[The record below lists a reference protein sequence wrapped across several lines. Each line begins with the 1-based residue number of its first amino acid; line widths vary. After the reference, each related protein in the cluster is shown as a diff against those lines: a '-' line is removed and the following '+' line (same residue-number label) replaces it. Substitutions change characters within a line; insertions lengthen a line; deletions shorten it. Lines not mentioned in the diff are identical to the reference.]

1 MGARSSQSRGPGLNK
16 TDGHLLEYFRNTFGA
31 GGGGNSGPNT
41 PEPPS
46 GVTATGGNQSPTNGL
61 LVDDYRYHFFTASAT
76 PGFVVTGVAGP
87 GKIEYLVVAGGGG
100 AGGYDGS
107 YWNGGRGANS
117 VLTSPL
123 SPETVTSY
131 GGGGGQYS
139 GNSNRPGGSGGGS
152 PPATLGYGYN
162 PSTPPAVLSPIPL
175 AHPYPFT
182 QGFPSGVPLGGGG
195 GAGQAGQPGNPSDHP
210 ESIPTLG
217 KGGDGKTAFNGANI
231 PTDYGTT
238 GPAPGRWFA
247 GGGGS
252 GGGTPFIEGPGGAG
266 GGGHGICS
274 PKSGISDPTR
284 SDPGAPTNVADSS
297 GRSNTGGG
305 GGGLGTAPPPST
317 ASGGGGAGGFMTGT
331 IFSSASPGAYP
342 ITIGG
347 GGTGDVTKALGGS
360 GIVIIR
366 YIP

>member
-16 TDGHLLEYFRNTFGA
+16 TDGHLIEYFRNNFGA
-31 GGGGNSGPNT
+31 GGGGTNALKPA
-41 PEPPS
+41 
-46 GVTATGGNQSPTNGL
+46 GVTATGGNQSPADGL
-61 LVDDYRYHFFTASAT
+61 LVEGYRYHFFTASAT
-76 PGFVVTGVAGP
+76 PGFVVTEVSGGH
-87 GKIEYLVVAGGGG
+87 GEIEYLVVAGGGG

-107 YWNGGRGANS
+107 YWNGGRGTNS

-131 GGGGGQYS
+131 GGGAGLYS

-152 PPATLGYGYN
+152 PPVTVGYGYN
-162 PSTPPAVLSPIPL
+162 PSTPPGVLSPIPL
-175 AHPYPFT
+175 TYPYPFT
-182 QGFPSGVPLGGGG
+182 QGFPSGAPIGGGG
-195 GAGQAGQPGNPSDHP
+195 GAGQAGQPGNPADHP
-210 ESIPTLG
+210 GSIQTVG
-217 KGGDGKTAFNGANI
+217 KGGDGLVAFGGANI

-238 GPAPGRWFA
+238 GPTPGRWFA

-274 PKSGISDPTR
+274 PKSGQPEPSR

-297 GRSNTGGG
+297 GSDNTGGG
-305 GGGLGTAPPPST
+305 GGGLGTSPPVST

-347 GGTGDVTKALGGS
+347 GGTGDVSKAVGGS

-366 YIP
+366 YVP